1 MPSKY
6 KSKLAKPI
14 EKQDASLS
22 YKAHWK
28 PKPIKPR
35 CTNCGRIDLINS
47 NYSKCYCGGTFQT
60 YGQKN
65 E

>member
-6 KSKLAKPI
+6 KSKLPKPI
-14 EKQDASLS
+14 EKQDASLP

-35 CTNCGRIDLINS
+35 CTNCGKESSLYQS
-47 NYSKCYCGGTFQT
+47 NYSKCFCGGTFQT
-60 YGQKN
+60 YGQK
-65 E
+65 